1 YARVWIPDPEEVWKS
16 AELTKDYKQGDT
28 VLHLQLEDGSDLQ
41 HKLDPNTKALPHLRN
56 PDILV
61 GENDLT
67 ALSYLHEPAVLH
79 NLKVRFID
87 SKLIY
92 TYCGIVLVAINPYE
106 TLPIYGTDIINAYSG
121 QNMGDM
127 DPHIFAVAEE
137 AYKQMARDERNQSII
152 VSGESGAGKTVSA
165 KYAMR
170 YFATV
175 SGSASEA
182 NVEEKV
188 LASNPIMEAI
198 GNAKTTRND
207 NSSRFGKYIEIGFD
221 KRFHIIGANMR
232 TYLLEKSRV
241 VFQADEERNYHIFYQ
256 LCASSRLPEFKALK
270 LGTANDFHYTKQG
283 RNPVIDGV
291 NDAKEM
297 CTTRSAFSLLGITEL
312 YQMGLFQVLA
322 AILHLGNVEVKDRD
336 SDSSIIPPNNNHL
349 MVFCDLMGVAYQDMS
364 HWLCHRKLKTAT
376 ETYIKPVPRLQA
388 VNARDALAKHIYAK
402 LFTWIVEHINQALH
416 STSKQHSF
424 IGVLDIYGFET
435 FEINSFEQF
444 CINYANE
451 KLQQQFNMHVFKLE
465 QEEYMKE
472 QIPWTL
478 IDFYDNQPCINLIE
492 AKMGILD
499 LLDEECRAMTSRPLA
514 RGVQAM
520 TSRPLARG
528 VQAMTSRPLARGVQ
542 AMTSR
547 PLARGVQAMT
557 SRPLARGVQAMT
569 SRPLARGVQ
578 AMTSRPLARGVQAM
592 TSRPLARG
600 VQAMTSRPLARGVQA
615 MTSRPLARRV
625 QAMTSRPLAR
635 RVQAMTSRPL
645 RRGMPKGSDDSWAQK
660 LYNTHLKTC
669 GLFEKPR
676 MSNRAFIIQHFADKV
691 EYQCEGFLEKNK
703 DTVNEEQ
710 IHVLKASKVEYQCEG
725 FLEKNKDTV
734 NEEQIHVL
742 KASKGF
748 EAYVSGSEGL
758 QFSWDRLGRGKP
770 QQPYMSYSHKLPHI
784 ALPVFKLPHTNGCLV
799 YADVCEIYTI
809 PSVNTKKAQM
819 MSQAGEACTCLPTS
833 CQGWRSLYLSPYVL
847 PRLEKPVPVSLR
859 PAKAGEACTCLLTSC
874 QGWRSLYLSPYVLPR
889 LEKPVPVSLRPAK
902 AGEACTCLLTSC
914 QGWRSLYLSP
924 YVLPR
929 LEKPVPVSLRP
940 AKAGEACTCFPEFDL
955 LVELFQDEEKVTS
968 PTGAGPPTGGRT
980 RLSVKPDKGKS
991 VQASKEHKKTVGLQF
1006 RNSLQL
1012 LMETLNA
1019 TTPHYVRCIKPNDY
1033 KFAFTFDPKRAV
1045 QQLRACGVLET
1056 IRISA
1061 AGFPSRWTYQE
1072 FFSRYRVLMKQ
1083 KDVQSDKKM
1092 TCKNVLE
1099 KLVQDPDKYQFGK
1112 TKIFFRAG
1120 QVAYLE
1126 KLRADK
1132 LRAACIRI
1140 QKTIRCWLAR
1150 KKYLRVK
1157 RAAITIQTHVRG
1169 HQARC
1174 LATFLRRT
1182 RAAIVIQKYQRMYV
1196 QRTRYQRM
1204 QAAALAVQC
1213 ILRAYVA
1220 RQQYKALLREHK
1232 AIIIQKMVRGW
1243 LARQWYQRSLE
1254 AVVYLQCCVRRMRA
1268 RRELKKLKIEARS
1281 VEHYKKLNI
1290 GMENKI
1296 MQLQRRI
1303 DEQNKEN
1310 RTLSE
1315 RLSSTESTHAAESER
1330 TRRELTRL
1338 RGAEDE
1344 ARNSANRVASL
1355 QEELE
1360 RLKVELQSTQK
1371 EKKAI
1376 EDWAQTYQ
1384 DEMEQMI
1391 SELKE
1396 QNHLLKNEKN
1406 DLNRLIQEQG
1416 QQWTEKMQRAL
1427 KEETSQLESDLNEE
1441 RSRYQNLLTEHLRLE
1456 EKYDDL
1462 KEEMTLTMNVPKPG
1476 HRRTDS
1482 AHSSNESE
1490 YTYESEE
1497 GSRGMEDVTKGALDM
1512 ALVLKLQK
1520 RVSELEQEKQGLQNE
1535 LDRREEQFQRARARL
1550 LVSYTG
1556 ALQLLVSYTGALQLL
1571 DDEQHKK
1578 ARSAELE
1585 YESLKRQE
1593 LESENKKLRHDLS
1606 EMRQSLMGS
1615 VGASSAAPGSPAYKV
1630 LLDQLNASTEE
1641 LEVRKEEVL
1650 ILRSQLVSQKEA
1662 MQHKETMTD
1671 SLHYVEDVQKLT
1683 DAKEISQ
1690 AYMGLKDTNRAPLPD
1705 MHKINEDGELWL
1717 VYEGLKETNRLLELQ
1732 LQSQRRSHEAEM
1744 EALRGELQTVKEENH
1759 RQQQLLA
1766 QNLQLPPEARIEA
1779 SLQHEITR
1787 LTNENLML
1795 PTEDPK
1801 VYRTNKLRRM
1811 IDLLEQ
1817 LEKQDKTVR
1826 KLKKQ
1831 LKVFAKKISDLE
1843 GGQIENVSPGQM
1855 ADEPMHPVNIP
1866 RREKDF
1872 QGMLEYKK
1880 EDELKLVKNLILE
1893 LKPRG
1898 VAVNLIPGL
1907 PAYILFMCLRH
1918 ADYLNDDQKVR
1929 SLLTSVINSIKKI
1942 LKKRGD
1948 DFETVSFW
1956 LANTCRFLHCLKQYS
1971 GDEQFMKYNTP
1982 KQNDHCLSN
1991 FDLAE
1996 YRQVLSDL
2004 AIQIYQQLIKCMEN
2018 ILQPMIV
2025 SGMLEHETIQG
2036 VSGVKPTGLR
2046 KRTSS
2051 IADEGTYTLDS
2062 ILRQLSSF
2070 HATMCQHGTDPEL
2083 IKQVVKQQF
2092 YIIGAVTLN
2101 NLLLRKDMCSWSK
2114 GMQIRYLC
2122 LQHHSDPDP
2131 NPDLT
2136 LALILAAL
2144 NIQGQNSYYKNN
2156 STTGSAKQVSYNVS
2170 QLEEWLRD
2178 KNLMVCGAKETL
2190 EPLIQAAQLL
2200 QVKKKT
2206 DEDAEAICSMCNTLT
2221 TAQIVKVLNLYT
2233 PVNAFEERVSVTFIR
2248 TIQNRLRDRKESP
2261 QLLLDTKTI
2270 YPVTFP
2276 FSPSSLALET
2286 IQIPSSLSLG
2296 FLTRV

>member
-1 YARVWIPDPEEVWKS
+1 MAASELYTKSARVWIPDAEEVWKS
-16 AELTKDYKQGDT
+16 AELTKDYKNDDAS
-28 VLHLQLEDGSDLQ
+28 LQLMLEDGTTID
-41 HKLDPNTKALPHLRN
+41 HKLDPKTKNLPYLRN

-221 KRFHIIGANMR
+221 NRYRIIGANMR

-256 LCASSRLPEFKALK
+256 LCASANQPEFKNLR
-270 LGTANDFHYTKQG
+270 LSTANDFLYTRQG
-283 RNPVIDGV
+283 RSPVIEGV
-291 NDAKEM
+291 DDAKELR
-297 CTTRSAFSLLGITEL
+297 TTRHAFTLLGINES
-312 YQMGLFQVLA
+312 YQIGLFQVLA
-322 AILHLGNVEVKDRD
+322 AILHLGNVEIKDRD
-336 SDSSIIPPNNNHL
+336 SDSSLIAPKNRHL
-349 MVFCDLMGVAYQDMS
+349 TAFCELVGVTYQDMS
-364 HWLCHRKLKTAT
+364 QWLCHRKLKTAT
-376 ETYIKPVPRLQA
+376 ETYIKPLPRLQA
-388 VNARDALAKHIYAK
+388 TNARDALSKHIYAK
-402 LFTWIVEHINQALH
+402 LFNWIVEHVNKALV
-416 STSKQHSF
+416 TNVKQHSF

-499 LLDEECRAMTSRPLA
+499 LLDEECK
-514 RGVQAM
+514 
-520 TSRPLARG
+520 
-528 VQAMTSRPLARGVQ
+528 
-542 AMTSR
+542 
-547 PLARGVQAMT
+547 
-557 SRPLARGVQAMT
+557 
-569 SRPLARGVQ
+569 
-578 AMTSRPLARGVQAM
+578 
-592 TSRPLARG
+592 
-600 VQAMTSRPLARGVQA
+600 
-615 MTSRPLARRV
+615 
-625 QAMTSRPLAR
+625 
-635 RVQAMTSRPL
+635 
-645 RRGMPKGSDDSWAQK
+645 MPKGSDDSWAQK

-669 GLFEKPR
+669 SLFEKPR

-710 IHVLKASKVEYQCEG
+710 IHVLKASK
-725 FLEKNKDTV
+725 K
-734 NEEQIHVL
+734 
-742 KASKGF
+742 
-748 EAYVSGSEGL
+748 
-758 QFSWDRLGRGKP
+758 
-770 QQPYMSYSHKLPHI
+770 
-784 ALPVFKLPHTNGCLV
+784 
-799 YADVCEIYTI
+799 
-809 PSVNTKKAQM
+809 
-819 MSQAGEACTCLPTS
+819 
-833 CQGWRSLYLSPYVL
+833 
-847 PRLEKPVPVSLR
+847 
-859 PAKAGEACTCLLTSC
+859 
-874 QGWRSLYLSPYVLPR
+874 
-889 LEKPVPVSLRPAK
+889 
-902 AGEACTCLLTSC
+902 
-914 QGWRSLYLSP
+914 
-924 YVLPR
+924 
-929 LEKPVPVSLRP
+929 
-940 AKAGEACTCFPEFDL
+940 FDL
-955 LVELFQDEEKVTS
+955 LVELFQDEEKATT
-968 PTGAGPPTGGRT
+968 PTGQVPGTGGRT
-980 RLSVKPDKGKS
+980 RLSIKPDKGRDTS
-991 VQASKEHKKTVGLQF
+991 SKEHKKTVGCQF
-1006 RNSLQL
+1006 RNSLQM

-1019 TTPHYVRCIKPNDY
+1019 TTPHYVRCIKPNDF
-1033 KFAFTFDPKRAV
+1033 KLAFSFDPKRAV

-1083 KDVQSDKKM
+1083 KDVLPDKKL

-1099 KLVQDPDKYQFGK
+1099 KLVQDQDKYQFGK

-1150 KKYLRVK
+1150 KKYLRQ
-1157 RAAITIQTHVRG
+1157 RSAAITIQRFTRG
-1169 HQARC
+1169 YQARC
-1174 LATFLRRT
+1174 LAKFMRRT
-1182 RAAIVIQKYQRMYV
+1182 QAATVIQKYQRMCV
-1196 QRTRYQRM
+1196 ERKRYRQK
-1204 QAAALAVQC
+1204 QAAALAMQT
-1213 ILRAYVA
+1213 ILRAYMA
-1220 RQQYKALLREHK
+1220 RQKYQALLREHK
-1232 AIIIQKMVRGW
+1232 AVIIQKHVRGW
-1243 LARQWYQRSLE
+1243 LARCWYKRCLE
-1254 AVVYLQCCVRRMRA
+1254 AIVYLQCCIRRMRA
-1268 RRELKKLKIEARS
+1268 KRELKKLKIEARS
-1281 VEHYKKLNI
+1281 VEHFKKLNK

-1296 MQLQRRI
+1296 MQLQRKI
-1303 DEQNKEN
+1303 DEQNKDN
-1310 RTLSE
+1310 RVVNE
-1315 RLSSTESTHAAESER
+1315 RLVSLESSYASESER
-1330 TRRELTRL
+1330 MRGELGRL
-1338 RGAEDE
+1338 RGVEED
-1344 ARNSANRVASL
+1344 AKNKTNQVSSL
-1355 QEELE
+1355 LEELE
-1360 RLKVELQSTQK
+1360 KLRKELSVTQQ
-1371 EKKAI
+1371 EKKTI
-1376 EDWAQTYQ
+1376 EDWAQKYR
-1384 DEMEQMI
+1384 DEMEKMV
-1391 SELKE
+1391 SELKD
-1396 QNHLLKNEKN
+1396 QNGLLKKEKD
-1406 DLNRLIQEQG
+1406 DLNRMIQEQS
-1416 QQWTEKMQRAL
+1416 QQMTEKMTRAIAQ
-1427 KEETSQLESDLNEE
+1427 ETQQLETDLNEE

-1462 KEEMTLTMNVPKPG
+1462 KEELAHSTNVSKPG

-1482 AHSSNESE
+1482 THSSNESE
-1490 YTYESEE
+1490 YTYNSEYAE
-1497 GSRGMEDVTKGALDM
+1497 LEDGSRVGEDVTRGMDTSLT
-1512 ALVLKLQK
+1512 LKLQK
-1520 RVSELEQEKQGLQNE
+1520 RVTELEQEKQSLRNE
-1535 LDRREEQFQRARARL
+1535 LENREEQFQRARAR
-1550 LVSYTG
+1550 
-1556 ALQLLVSYTGALQLL
+1556 
-1571 DDEQHKK
+1571 DDAQFRK
-1578 ARSAELE
+1578 ARGAELE

-1593 LESENKKLRHDLS
+1593 LESENKKLRHDLA
-1606 EMRQSLMGS
+1606 EMRQSLLG
-1615 VGASSAAPGSPAYKV
+1615 GAAAGAGAPGSPAYKV
-1630 LLDQLNASTEE
+1630 LLDQLNASCEE

-1662 MQHKETMTD
+1662 LHHKDEKETMTEP
-1671 SLHYVEDVQKLT
+1671 SVFAQDVNKLK
-1683 DAKEISQ
+1683 DADELKQ
-1690 AYMGLKDTNRAPLPD
+1690 AYVGLKDTNR
-1705 MHKINEDGELWL
+1705 
-1717 VYEGLKETNRLLELQ
+1717 LLEQQ
-1732 LQSQRRSHEAEM
+1732 LQAQRRTYDSEVES
-1744 EALRGELQTVKEENH
+1744 LRGELQNVKEENN

-1787 LTNENLML
+1787 LTNENLELMADD
-1795 PTEDPK
+1795 PTASREAR
-1801 VYRTNKLRRM
+1801 VIILRRM
-1811 IDLLEQ
+1811 VDLMEQ
-1817 LEKQDKTVR
+1817 LEKQDRTIR

-1831 LKVFAKKISDLE
+1831 LKVYSKRIGEMGAGQAE
-1843 GGQIENVSPGQM
+1843 GQTSPGQM
-1855 ADEPMHPVNIP
+1855 VEEPIHPVNIP

-1880 EDELKLVKNLILE
+1880 EDEMKLVKNLILE

-1918 ADYLNDDQKVR
+1918 ADYVNDDQKVR
-1929 SLLTSVINSIKKI
+1929 TLLTSTINSIKKI

-1971 GDEQFMKYNTP
+1971 GDEGFMKHNTSR
-1982 KQNDHCLSN
+1982 QNEHCLSN

-1996 YRQVLSDL
+1996 YRQVISDL
-2004 AIQIYQQLIKCMEN
+2004 AIQIYQQLVKCMEN

-2062 ILRQLSSF
+2062 ILRQLSAF
-2070 HATMCQHGTDPEL
+2070 HSTMCQHGTDPEL
-2083 IKQVVKQQF
+2083 IKQVVKQLF

-2114 GMQIRYLC
+2114 GMQIRY
-2122 LQHHSDPDP
+2122 
-2131 NPDLT
+2131 
-2136 LALILAAL
+2136 
-2144 NIQGQNSYYKNN
+2144 
-2156 STTGSAKQVSYNVS
+2156 NVS

-2178 KNLMVCGAKETL
+2178 KGLMNCGAKETL

-2200 QVKKKT
+2200 QVKKKNE
-2206 DEDAEAICSMCNTLT
+2206 EDAEAICSMCHALT

-2233 PVNAFEERVSVTFIR
+2233 PVNEFEERVSVAFIR
-2248 TIQNRLRDRKESP
+2248 TIQTRLRDRSESP
-2261 QLLLDTKTI
+2261 QLLMDTKMI

-2286 IQIPSSLSLG
+2286 IQIPTSLNLS

>member
-1 YARVWIPDPEEVWKS
+1 MHENMNQELDFMFVKYARVWIPDVEEVWRS
-16 AELTKDYKQGDT
+16 AELTKDYRQGDGA
-28 VLHLQLEDGSDLQ
+28 LQLQLEDGKELEY
-41 HKLDPNTKALPHLRN
+41 KLDPKTNNLPHLRN

-106 TLPIYGTDIINAYSG
+106 TLPIYGADIINAYSG

-188 LASNPIMEAI
+188 LASNPIMESI

-221 KRFHIIGANMR
+221 KRYHIIGANMR

-256 LCASSRLPEFKALK
+256 LCASAHLPEFKALK
-270 LGTANDFHYTKQG
+270 LGKADDFHYTKQG
-283 RNPVIDGV
+283 RNPVIDGID
-291 NDAKEM
+291 DAKEM
-297 CTTRSAFSLLGITEL
+297 STTRNAFTLLGVNES
-312 YQMGLFQVLA
+312 YQMGLFRILA
-322 AILHLGNVEVKDRD
+322 SILHLGNVEVKDRD
-336 SDSSIIPPNNNHL
+336 SDSSIIPPNNGHL
-349 MVFCDLMGVAYQDMS
+349 SVFCELMGVTYQDMS
-364 HWLCHRKLKTAT
+364 HWLCHKKLKTAT
-376 ETYIKPVPRLQA
+376 ETYIKPIPKLQA
-388 VNARDALAKHIYAK
+388 INARDALAKHIYAK
-402 LFTWIVEHINQALH
+402 LFNWIVDHVNKALH
-416 STSKQHSF
+416 STVKQHSF

-492 AKMGILD
+492 AKMGVLD
-499 LLDEECRAMTSRPLA
+499 LLDEECK
-514 RGVQAM
+514 
-520 TSRPLARG
+520 
-528 VQAMTSRPLARGVQ
+528 
-542 AMTSR
+542 
-547 PLARGVQAMT
+547 
-557 SRPLARGVQAMT
+557 
-569 SRPLARGVQ
+569 
-578 AMTSRPLARGVQAM
+578 
-592 TSRPLARG
+592 
-600 VQAMTSRPLARGVQA
+600 
-615 MTSRPLARRV
+615 
-625 QAMTSRPLAR
+625 
-635 RVQAMTSRPL
+635 
-645 RRGMPKGSDDSWAQK
+645 MPKGSDDSWAQK

-669 GLFEKPR
+669 ALFEKPR
-676 MSNRAFIIQHFADKV
+676 MSNKAFIIQHFADKV
-691 EYQCEGFLEKNK
+691 EYQCDGFLEKNK

-710 IHVLKASKVEYQCEG
+710 IHVLKASK
-725 FLEKNKDTV
+725 
-734 NEEQIHVL
+734 
-742 KASKGF
+742 
-748 EAYVSGSEGL
+748 
-758 QFSWDRLGRGKP
+758 
-770 QQPYMSYSHKLPHI
+770 
-784 ALPVFKLPHTNGCLV
+784 
-799 YADVCEIYTI
+799 
-809 PSVNTKKAQM
+809 
-819 MSQAGEACTCLPTS
+819 
-833 CQGWRSLYLSPYVL
+833 
-847 PRLEKPVPVSLR
+847 
-859 PAKAGEACTCLLTSC
+859 
-874 QGWRSLYLSPYVLPR
+874 
-889 LEKPVPVSLRPAK
+889 
-902 AGEACTCLLTSC
+902 
-914 QGWRSLYLSP
+914 
-924 YVLPR
+924 
-929 LEKPVPVSLRP
+929 
-940 AKAGEACTCFPEFDL
+940 FDL
-955 LVELFQDEEKVTS
+955 LVELFQDEEKATS
-968 PTGAGPPTGGRT
+968 PTGAAPTTGGRT
-980 RLSVKPDKGKS
+980 RLSVKPDKSKAG
-991 VQASKEHKKTVGLQF
+991 QASKEHKKTVGLQF
-1006 RNSLQL
+1006 RNSLHL

-1083 KDVQSDKKM
+1083 KDVLTDRKM

-1099 KLVQDPDKYQFGK
+1099 KLVQDQDKYQFGK

-1150 KKYLRVK
+1150 KKYLRMK
-1157 RAAITIQTHVRG
+1157 HAATTIQRYVRG
-1169 HQARC
+1169 YQARC
-1174 LATFLRRT
+1174 LAKFLRRT
-1182 RAAIVIQKYQRMYV
+1182 RAAIIIQKYQRMYV
-1196 QRTRYQRM
+1196 QRKCYKRK
-1204 QAAALAVQC
+1204 QAAALVMQC
-1213 ILRAYVA
+1213 ILRAYMA
-1220 RQQYKALLREHK
+1220 RQLYKALLREHK

-1243 LARQWYQRSLE
+1243 LARQWFKRSLR
-1254 AVVYLQCCVRRMRA
+1254 AIVYLQCCIRRMRA
-1268 RRELKKLKIEARS
+1268 KRELKKLKIEARS
-1281 VEHYKKLNI
+1281 VEHFKKLNI

-1303 DEQNKEN
+1303 DEQNKDN
-1310 RTLSE
+1310 RSLSE
-1315 RLSSTESTHAAESER
+1315 RLNGLEISHAAESER
-1330 TRRELTRL
+1330 LRVEVTRL
-1338 RGAEDE
+1338 RGAEED
-1344 ARNSANRVASL
+1344 AKNNANKVTTL
-1355 QEELE
+1355 LEELE
-1360 RLKVELQSTQK
+1360 RLRKDLQNTQK
-1371 EKKAI
+1371 EKKVI
-1376 EDWAQTYQ
+1376 EEWAKTYQ

-1406 DLNRLIQEQG
+1406 DLNRMIQEQG

-1427 KEETSQLESDLNEE
+1427 KEETEQLENDLNEE

-1462 KEEMTLTMNVPKPG
+1462 KEEITLAVNVPKPG

-1482 AHSSNESE
+1482 THSSNESE
-1490 YTYESEE
+1490 CTYNSEFAESEE
-1497 GSRGMEDVTKGALDM
+1497 GSRGGEDVSKAILDM
-1512 ALVLKLQK
+1512 SLFLKLQK
-1520 RVSELEQEKQGLQNE
+1520 RVSELEQEKQSLQNE
-1535 LDRREEQFQRARARL
+1535 LDRREEQFQRARAR
-1550 LVSYTG
+1550 
-1556 ALQLLVSYTGALQLL
+1556 
-1571 DDEQHKK
+1571 DDEEHKK

-1593 LESENKKLRHDLS
+1593 LESENKKLKHHLN
-1606 EMRQSLMGS
+1606 EMRQSLRGS
-1615 VGASSAAPGSPAYKV
+1615 PEAGSAAPGSPAYTV
-1630 LLDQLNASTEE
+1630 LLDQLNSSNEE

-1662 MQHKETMTD
+1662 MQHKDEKATMTEP
-1671 SLHYVEDVQKLT
+1671 LPYIEDVQKLT

-1690 AYMGLKDTNRAPLPD
+1690 AYMGLKDTNRSPFPD
-1705 MHKINEDGELWL
+1705 YHKLNEDGELWL
-1717 VYEGLKETNRLLELQ
+1717 VYEGLKETNRLLESQ
-1732 LQSQRRSHEAEM
+1732 LQAQRRSHENEV
-1744 EALRGELQTVKEENH
+1744 EVLRGELQSVKEENN

-1787 LTNENLML
+1787 LTNENLEL
-1795 PTEDPK
+1795 HSDDPK
-1801 VYRTNKLRRM
+1801 EYKAYRISMLRRM
-1811 IDLLEQ
+1811 VDLMEQ

-1831 LKVFAKKISDLE
+1831 LKVFAKKINDLE
-1843 GGQIENVSPGQM
+1843 GGQMDVSPGQTT
-1855 ADEPMHPVNIP
+1855 DEPVHPVNIP

-1918 ADYLNDDQKVR
+1918 ADYVNDDQKVR

-1956 LANTCRFLHCLKQYS
+1956 LSNTCRFLHCLKQYS
-1971 GDEQFMKYNTP
+1971 GDDQFMKHNTP

-2062 ILRQLSSF
+2062 IIRQLNTF
-2070 HATMCQHGTDPEL
+2070 HSIMCQHGTDPEL

-2114 GMQIRYLC
+2114 GMQIRY
-2122 LQHHSDPDP
+2122 
-2131 NPDLT
+2131 
-2136 LALILAAL
+2136 
-2144 NIQGQNSYYKNN
+2144 
-2156 STTGSAKQVSYNVS
+2156 NVS

-2178 KNLMVCGAKETL
+2178 KNLMTCGAKETL

-2206 DEDAEAICSMCNTLT
+2206 DEDAEAICSMCNALS

-2233 PVNAFEERVSVTFIR
+2233 PVNAFEERVSVLFIR
-2248 TIQNRLRDRKESP
+2248 TIQTRLRDRKESP
-2261 QLLLDTKTI
+2261 QLLMDTKLI

-2276 FSPSSLALET
+2276 FNPSSLALET
-2286 IQIPSSLSLG
+2286 IQIPGSLNLA

>member
-1 YARVWIPDPEEVWKS
+1 MAASELYTKSARVWIPDAEEVWKS
-16 AELTKDYKQGDT
+16 AELNKDYKNGD
-28 VLHLQLEDGSDLQ
+28 VSLQLMLEDGTNVE
-41 HKLDPNTKALPHLRN
+41 HKLDPKTKNLPYLRN

-79 NLKVRFID
+79 NLKVRFVD

-106 TLPIYGTDIINAYSG
+106 PLPIYGTDIINAYSG

-175 SGSASEA
+175 SGATSEA
-182 NVEEKV
+182 NVEQKV

-221 KRFHIIGANMR
+221 TRYRIIGANMR

-256 LCASSRLPEFKALK
+256 LCASSHLPEYKALK
-270 LGTANDFHYTKQG
+270 LSNANDFLYTRQG
-283 RNPVIDGV
+283 RSPVIYGV
-291 NDAKEM
+291 DDTNELS
-297 CTTRSAFSLLGITEL
+297 TTRKAFTLLGINESN
-312 YQMGLFQVLA
+312 QKGLFQVLA
-322 AILHLGNVEVKDRD
+322 AILHLGNVEIKDRD
-336 SDSSIIPPNNNHL
+336 SDSSVIPPNNRHL
-349 MVFCDLMGVAYQDMS
+349 TAFCELVGVTYQDMS
-364 HWLCHRKLKTAT
+364 QWLCHRKLKTAT
-376 ETYIKPVPRLQA
+376 ETYIKTLPRLQA
-388 VNARDALAKHIYAK
+388 TNARDALSKHIYAK
-402 LFTWIVEHINQALH
+402 LFNWIVEHVNKALI
-416 STSKQHSF
+416 TNIKQHSF

-465 QEEYMKE
+465 QEEYMRE

-499 LLDEECRAMTSRPLA
+499 LLDEECK
-514 RGVQAM
+514 
-520 TSRPLARG
+520 
-528 VQAMTSRPLARGVQ
+528 
-542 AMTSR
+542 
-547 PLARGVQAMT
+547 
-557 SRPLARGVQAMT
+557 
-569 SRPLARGVQ
+569 
-578 AMTSRPLARGVQAM
+578 
-592 TSRPLARG
+592 
-600 VQAMTSRPLARGVQA
+600 
-615 MTSRPLARRV
+615 
-625 QAMTSRPLAR
+625 
-635 RVQAMTSRPL
+635 
-645 RRGMPKGSDDSWAQK
+645 MPKGSDDSWAQK
-660 LYNTHLKTC
+660 LYNTHLKAC
-669 GLFEKPR
+669 SLFEKPR

-710 IHVLKASKVEYQCEG
+710 INVLKASK
-725 FLEKNKDTV
+725 F
-734 NEEQIHVL
+734 H
-742 KASKGF
+742 
-748 EAYVSGSEGL
+748 
-758 QFSWDRLGRGKP
+758 
-770 QQPYMSYSHKLPHI
+770 
-784 ALPVFKLPHTNGCLV
+784 
-799 YADVCEIYTI
+799 
-809 PSVNTKKAQM
+809 
-819 MSQAGEACTCLPTS
+819 
-833 CQGWRSLYLSPYVL
+833 
-847 PRLEKPVPVSLR
+847 
-859 PAKAGEACTCLLTSC
+859 
-874 QGWRSLYLSPYVLPR
+874 
-889 LEKPVPVSLRPAK
+889 
-902 AGEACTCLLTSC
+902 
-914 QGWRSLYLSP
+914 
-924 YVLPR
+924 
-929 LEKPVPVSLRP
+929 
-940 AKAGEACTCFPEFDL
+940 L
-955 LVELFQDEEKVTS
+955 LVELFHDGEKATS
-968 PTGAGPPTGGRT
+968 PTGQVSGTGGRT
-980 RLSVKPDKGKS
+980 RLSIKPDKGREKS
-991 VQASKEHKKTVGLQF
+991 SKEHKKTVGCQF
-1006 RNSLQL
+1006 RNSLQM
-1012 LMETLNA
+1012 LMGTLNA
-1019 TTPHYVRCIKPNDY
+1019 TTPHYVRCIKPNDF
-1033 KFAFTFDPKRAV
+1033 KLAFTFDPKRAV

-1083 KDVQSDKKM
+1083 KDVLADKKL
-1092 TCKNVLE
+1092 TCRNVLE
-1099 KLVQDPDKYQFGK
+1099 QLVQDQDKYQFGK

-1126 KLRADK
+1126 KLRAEK

-1140 QKTIRCWLAR
+1140 QKTIRCWLER
-1150 KKYLRVK
+1150 KKYLRK
-1157 RAAITIQTHVRG
+1157 RSSAITIQRFTRG
-1169 HQARC
+1169 YQARC
-1174 LATFLRRT
+1174 LAKFMRRT
-1182 RAAIVIQKYQRMYV
+1182 QAATVIQKYQRMCV
-1196 QRTRYQRM
+1196 ERKRYRQK
-1204 QAAALAVQC
+1204 QAAALVMQT
-1213 ILRAYVA
+1213 ILRAYMA
-1220 RQQYKALLREHK
+1220 RQKYQALRREHK
-1232 AIIIQKMVRGW
+1232 AVIIQKRVRGW
-1243 LARQWYQRSLE
+1243 LARCWYKRCLVSI
-1254 AVVYLQCCVRRMRA
+1254 VYLQCCFRRMKA

-1281 VEHYKKLNI
+1281 VQHLKKLNK

-1296 MQLQRRI
+1296 MQLQRKI
-1303 DEQNKEN
+1303 DEQNKDK
-1310 RTLSE
+1310 
-1315 RLSSTESTHAAESER
+1315 RLVNEKLVSLETTYTAESER
-1330 TRRELTRL
+1330 MRGELSRL
-1338 RGAEDE
+1338 RGVEED
-1344 ARNSANRVASL
+1344 AKNKGNQVSSL
-1355 QEELE
+1355 LEELE
-1360 RLKVELQSTQK
+1360 KLRKELSSTQK
-1371 EKKAI
+1371 EKKTI
-1376 EDWAQTYQ
+1376 EDWAQTYRN
-1384 DEMEQMI
+1384 EMEKMV

-1396 QNHLLKNEKN
+1396 QNGSLKKEKD
-1406 DLNRLIQEQG
+1406 DLNRSIQEQS
-1416 QQWTEKMQRAL
+1416 QQMTEKMARVIL
-1427 KEETSQLESDLNEE
+1427 EETQQLKTDLNEE
-1441 RSRYQNLLTEHLRLE
+1441 RSRYQNLLTEHRRLE
-1456 EKYDDL
+1456 EKHDDL
-1462 KEEMTLTMNVPKPG
+1462 KEEMVSSNVSKPG
-1476 HRRTDS
+1476 HRRRDS
-1482 AHSSNESE
+1482 THSSNGSE
-1490 YTYESEE
+1490 YTYNSEYAELEE
-1497 GSRGMEDVTKGALDM
+1497 GSRAAEVRSLASRIDTSLT
-1512 ALVLKLQK
+1512 LKLQK
-1520 RVSELEQEKQGLQNE
+1520 RLTGLEQDNQSLRNELENKE
-1535 LDRREEQFQRARARL
+1535 DQFQRARAR
-1550 LVSYTG
+1550 
-1556 ALQLLVSYTGALQLL
+1556 
-1571 DDEQHKK
+1571 DDVEFKK
-1578 ARSAELE
+1578 ARGAELE

-1593 LESENKKLRHDLS
+1593 LDSENKKLKHDLV
-1606 EMRQSLMGS
+1606 EIRQSLLGKAAT
-1615 VGASSAAPGSPAYKV
+1615 GAGAPGSPAYKV
-1630 LLDQLNASTEE
+1630 VLEQLNASCEE

-1662 MQHKETMTD
+1662 MHHKDEKETMTEP
-1671 SLHYVEDVQKLT
+1671 SFYVEDVSKLK
-1683 DAKEISQ
+1683 DADELKQ
-1690 AYMGLKDTNRAPLPD
+1690 AYMGLKDTNRSAAPD
-1705 MHKINEDGELWL
+1705 FHKLNEDGELWL
-1717 VYEGLKETNRLLELQ
+1717 VNQGLKETIRLLEHQ
-1732 LQSQRRSHEAEM
+1732 LQTQRRGYDNEVES
-1744 EALRGELQTVKEENH
+1744 LRGELHNVKEENN

-1787 LTNENLML
+1787 LTNENL
-1795 PTEDPK
+1795 
-1801 VYRTNKLRRM
+1801 
-1811 IDLLEQ
+1811 DLMEQ
-1817 LEKQDKTVR
+1817 LEKQDRTIR

-1831 LKVFAKKISDLE
+1831 LKVYSKRIGEMGAGQAE
-1843 GGQIENVSPGQM
+1843 GQTSPGQM
-1855 ADEPMHPVNIP
+1855 VDEPIHPVNIP

-1918 ADYLNDDQKVR
+1918 ADYNNDDQKVR
-1929 SLLTSVINSIKKI
+1929 TLLTSTINSIKKI

-1971 GDEQFMKYNTP
+1971 GDEAFMKHNTQR
-1982 KQNDHCLSN
+1982 QNEHSLSN

-1996 YRQVLSDL
+1996 YRQVISDL

-2062 ILRQLSSF
+2062 ILRQLSAF
-2070 HATMCQHGTDPEL
+2070 HSTMCQHGTDPEL

-2114 GMQIRYLC
+2114 GMQIRY
-2122 LQHHSDPDP
+2122 
-2131 NPDLT
+2131 
-2136 LALILAAL
+2136 
-2144 NIQGQNSYYKNN
+2144 
-2156 STTGSAKQVSYNVS
+2156 NVS

-2178 KNLMVCGAKETL
+2178 KGLMTFGAKETL

-2206 DEDAEAICSMCNTLT
+2206 DEDAGAICSMCLGLT

-2233 PVNAFEERVSVTFIR
+2233 PVNEFEERVSVSFIR
-2248 TIQNRLRDRKESP
+2248 TIQTRLRDRCESP
-2261 QLLLDTKTI
+2261 QLLMDTKMI

-2286 IQIPSSLSLG
+2286 IQIPGSLNLG

>member
-1 YARVWIPDPEEVWKS
+1 MNRELEYMFVQSARVWIPDAEEVWKS
-16 AELTKDYKQGDT
+16 VELTKDYKNDDAS
-28 VLHLQLEDGSDLQ
+28 LQLMLEDGTTID
-41 HKLDPNTKALPHLRN
+41 HKLDPKTKNLPYLRN

-221 KRFHIIGANMR
+221 NRYRIIGANMR

-256 LCASSRLPEFKALK
+256 LCASANQPEFKNLR
-270 LGTANDFHYTKQG
+270 LSTANDFLYTRQG
-283 RNPVIDGV
+283 RSPVIEGV
-291 NDAKEM
+291 DDAKEL
-297 CTTRSAFSLLGITEL
+297 CTTRHAFTLLGINES
-312 YQMGLFQVLA
+312 YQIGLFQVLA
-322 AILHLGNVEVKDRD
+322 AILHLGNVEIKDRD
-336 SDSSIIPPNNNHL
+336 SDSSLIAPNNRHL
-349 MVFCDLMGVAYQDMS
+349 TAFCELVGVTYQDMS
-364 HWLCHRKLKTAT
+364 QWLCHRKLKTAT
-376 ETYIKPVPRLQA
+376 ETYIKPLPRLQA
-388 VNARDALAKHIYAK
+388 TNARDALSKHIYAK
-402 LFTWIVEHINQALH
+402 LFNWIVEHVNKALV
-416 STSKQHSF
+416 TNVKQHSF

-499 LLDEECRAMTSRPLA
+499 LLDEECK
-514 RGVQAM
+514 
-520 TSRPLARG
+520 
-528 VQAMTSRPLARGVQ
+528 
-542 AMTSR
+542 
-547 PLARGVQAMT
+547 
-557 SRPLARGVQAMT
+557 
-569 SRPLARGVQ
+569 
-578 AMTSRPLARGVQAM
+578 
-592 TSRPLARG
+592 
-600 VQAMTSRPLARGVQA
+600 
-615 MTSRPLARRV
+615 
-625 QAMTSRPLAR
+625 
-635 RVQAMTSRPL
+635 
-645 RRGMPKGSDDSWAQK
+645 MPKGSDDSWAQK

-669 GLFEKPR
+669 SLFEKPR

-710 IHVLKASKVEYQCEG
+710 IHVLKASK
-725 FLEKNKDTV
+725 K
-734 NEEQIHVL
+734 
-742 KASKGF
+742 
-748 EAYVSGSEGL
+748 
-758 QFSWDRLGRGKP
+758 
-770 QQPYMSYSHKLPHI
+770 
-784 ALPVFKLPHTNGCLV
+784 
-799 YADVCEIYTI
+799 
-809 PSVNTKKAQM
+809 
-819 MSQAGEACTCLPTS
+819 
-833 CQGWRSLYLSPYVL
+833 
-847 PRLEKPVPVSLR
+847 
-859 PAKAGEACTCLLTSC
+859 
-874 QGWRSLYLSPYVLPR
+874 
-889 LEKPVPVSLRPAK
+889 
-902 AGEACTCLLTSC
+902 
-914 QGWRSLYLSP
+914 
-924 YVLPR
+924 
-929 LEKPVPVSLRP
+929 
-940 AKAGEACTCFPEFDL
+940 FDL
-955 LVELFQDEEKVTS
+955 LVELFQDEEKATT
-968 PTGAGPPTGGRT
+968 PTGQVPGTGGRT
-980 RLSVKPDKGKS
+980 RLSIKPDKGRDTS
-991 VQASKEHKKTVGLQF
+991 SKEHKKTVGCQF
-1006 RNSLQL
+1006 RNSLQM

-1019 TTPHYVRCIKPNDY
+1019 TTPHYVRCIKPNDF
-1033 KFAFTFDPKRAV
+1033 KLAFSFDPKRAV

-1083 KDVQSDKKM
+1083 KDVLPDKKL
-1092 TCKNVLE
+1092 TCRNVLE
-1099 KLVQDPDKYQFGK
+1099 KLVQDQDKYQFGK

-1150 KKYLRVK
+1150 KKYLRQ
-1157 RAAITIQTHVRG
+1157 RSAAITIQRFTRG
-1169 HQARC
+1169 YQARC
-1174 LATFLRRT
+1174 LVKFMRRT
-1182 RAAIVIQKYQRMYV
+1182 QAATVIQKYQRMCV
-1196 QRTRYQRM
+1196 ERKRYRQK
-1204 QAAALAVQC
+1204 QAAALAMQT
-1213 ILRAYVA
+1213 ILRAYMA
-1220 RQQYKALLREHK
+1220 RQKYQALLREHK
-1232 AIIIQKMVRGW
+1232 AVIIQKHVRGW
-1243 LARQWYQRSLE
+1243 LARCWYKRCLE
-1254 AVVYLQCCVRRMRA
+1254 AIVYLQCCIRRMRA
-1268 RRELKKLKIEARS
+1268 KRELKKLKIEARS
-1281 VEHYKKLNI
+1281 VEHFKKLNK

-1296 MQLQRRI
+1296 MQLQRKI
-1303 DEQNKEN
+1303 DEQNKDN
-1310 RTLSE
+1310 RVISE
-1315 RLSSTESTHAAESER
+1315 KLVSLESSYASESER
-1330 TRRELTRL
+1330 MRGELGRL
-1338 RGAEDE
+1338 RGVEED
-1344 ARNSANRVASL
+1344 AKNKANQVSSL
-1355 QEELE
+1355 LEELE
-1360 RLKVELQSTQK
+1360 KLRKELSVTQQ
-1371 EKKAI
+1371 EKKTI
-1376 EDWAQTYQ
+1376 EDWAQKYR
-1384 DEMEQMI
+1384 DEMEKMV
-1391 SELKE
+1391 SELKD
-1396 QNHLLKNEKN
+1396 QNGLLKKEKD
-1406 DLNRLIQEQG
+1406 DLNRMIQEQS
-1416 QQWTEKMQRAL
+1416 QQMTEKMTRAIAQ
-1427 KEETSQLESDLNEE
+1427 ETQQLETDLNEE

-1462 KEEMTLTMNVPKPG
+1462 KEELAHSTNVSKPG

-1482 AHSSNESE
+1482 THSSNESE
-1490 YTYESEE
+1490 YTYNSEYAE
-1497 GSRGMEDVTKGALDM
+1497 LEDGSRVGEDVTRGMDTSLT
-1512 ALVLKLQK
+1512 LKLQK
-1520 RVSELEQEKQGLQNE
+1520 RVTELEQEKQSLRNE
-1535 LDRREEQFQRARARL
+1535 LENREEQFQRARAR
-1550 LVSYTG
+1550 
-1556 ALQLLVSYTGALQLL
+1556 
-1571 DDEQHKK
+1571 DDAQFRK
-1578 ARSAELE
+1578 ARGAELE

-1593 LESENKKLRHDLS
+1593 LESENKKLRHDLA
-1606 EMRQSLMGS
+1606 EMRQSLLG
-1615 VGASSAAPGSPAYKV
+1615 GAAAGAGAPGSPAYKV
-1630 LLDQLNASTEE
+1630 LLDQLNASCEE

-1662 MQHKETMTD
+1662 MHHKDEKETMTEP
-1671 SLHYVEDVQKLT
+1671 SVFAKDVNKLK
-1683 DAKEISQ
+1683 DADELKQ
-1690 AYMGLKDTNRAPLPD
+1690 AYVGVKD
-1705 MHKINEDGELWL
+1705 
-1717 VYEGLKETNRLLELQ
+1717 TNRLLEQQ
-1732 LQSQRRSHEAEM
+1732 LQAQRRTYDSEVES
-1744 EALRGELQTVKEENH
+1744 LRGELQNVKEENN

-1787 LTNENLML
+1787 LTNENLELMADD
-1795 PTEDPK
+1795 PTASREAR
-1801 VYRTNKLRRM
+1801 VIILRRM
-1811 IDLLEQ
+1811 VDLMEQ
-1817 LEKQDKTVR
+1817 LEKQDRTIR

-1831 LKVFAKKISDLE
+1831 LKVYSKRIGEMGAGQAE
-1843 GGQIENVSPGQM
+1843 GQTSPGQM
-1855 ADEPMHPVNIP
+1855 VEEPIHPVNIP

-1880 EDELKLVKNLILE
+1880 EDEMKLVKNLILE

-1918 ADYLNDDQKVR
+1918 ADYVNDDQKVR
-1929 SLLTSVINSIKKI
+1929 TLLTSTINSIKKI

-1971 GDEQFMKYNTP
+1971 GDEAFMKHNTSR
-1982 KQNDHCLSN
+1982 QNEHCLSN

-1996 YRQVLSDL
+1996 YRQVISDL
-2004 AIQIYQQLIKCMEN
+2004 AIQIYQQLVKCMEN

-2062 ILRQLSSF
+2062 ILRQLSAF
-2070 HATMCQHGTDPEL
+2070 HSTMCQHGTDPEL
-2083 IKQVVKQQF
+2083 IKQVVKQLF

-2114 GMQIRYLC
+2114 GMQIRY
-2122 LQHHSDPDP
+2122 
-2131 NPDLT
+2131 
-2136 LALILAAL
+2136 
-2144 NIQGQNSYYKNN
+2144 
-2156 STTGSAKQVSYNVS
+2156 NVS

-2178 KNLMVCGAKETL
+2178 KGLMNCGAKETL

-2206 DEDAEAICSMCNTLT
+2206 EEDAEAICSMCHALT

-2233 PVNAFEERVSVTFIR
+2233 PVNEFEERVSVAFIR
-2248 TIQNRLRDRKESP
+2248 TIQTRLRDRSESP
-2261 QLLLDTKTI
+2261 QLLMDTKMI

-2286 IQIPSSLSLG
+2286 IQIPTSLNLS